1 MKTILAAV
9 DSSGMSEA
17 VVTEAAGLARATGGR
32 VVLLTVV
39 EPPVI
44 TSEYAPVLENIGEIT
59 AASEKAAERHLAN
72 LRTRLLAEDIVS
84 QAVSLSGSPIME
96 IIATATEHEADYIV
110 MGSHGHT
117 AFYDLLVGSTTH
129 GVLRRASCPVVIVP
143 PKKVSRNLGK
153 RKNKSRAVMAA

>member
-9 DSSGMSEA
+9 DSSITSA
-17 VVTEAAGLARATGGR
+17 TVVAEAAGLARATGGR

-44 TSEYAPVLENIGEIT
+44 TSEYAPMFENIGEIT
-59 AASEKAAERHLAN
+59 AVSEKAAARHLAR
-72 LRTRLLAEDIVS
+72 LRANFLSGDVMSDVVT
-84 QAVSLSGSPIME
+84 LSGSAVAE
-96 IIATATEHEADYIV
+96 IVANATEHDADYIV

-143 PKKVSRNLGK
+143 PPKQAAVPARKSKK
-153 RKNKSRAVMAA
+153 